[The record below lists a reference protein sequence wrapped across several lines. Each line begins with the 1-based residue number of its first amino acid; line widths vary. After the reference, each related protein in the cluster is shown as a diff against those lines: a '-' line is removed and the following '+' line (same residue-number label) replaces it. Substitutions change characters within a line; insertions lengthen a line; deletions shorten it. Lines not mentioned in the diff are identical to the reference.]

1 MRPARGGT
9 TVPTATGKT
18 PTIAPTRRCDTRK
31 KMLVSAAEV
40 MRERGAA
47 GVTIDEVLARS
58 GAPRGSGY
66 YPLPDGRNQILTE
79 ALRYSG
85 DSITAMIDDAAGW
98 GAKALLREFVEFWER
113 GLAEGDFTAGCPVV
127 AAAIGCDDDPKL
139 SAEAGA
145 ILGRWCAALT
155 RAFVN
160 DGFEDPCAESL
171 AMMSISALEG
181 AVVLSR
187 ATRSTA
193 PLHQVGDQLE
203 FLIKAREFVIRNKIG
218 Q

>member
-1 MRPARGGT
+1 MSPT
-9 TVPTATGKT
+9 TAK
-18 PTIAPTRRCDTRK
+18 APNTTRTKRCDTRK
-31 KMLVSAAEV
+31 KMLISAAEV

-47 GVTIDEVLARS
+47 GVTIDEVLCRS
-58 GAPRGSGY
+58 GAPRGSVY
-66 YPLPDGRNQILTE
+66 YHFPEGRNQILTE

-98 GAKALLREFVEFWER
+98 GARALLREFVEFWER
-113 GLAEGDFTAGCPVV
+113 LLIEGDFAAGCPVV
-127 AAAIGCDDDPKL
+127 AAAIGSTDDELAL
-139 SAEAGA
+139 SNEAGD

-160 DGFEDPCAESL
+160 DGFSDDDAASL
-171 AMMSISALEG
+171 AVMSVAALEG
-181 AVVLSR
+181 AIVLSR
-187 ATRSTA
+187 SSRSID